1 MIQARNKILVS
12 VVALM
17 LAGGLAACGGSSK
30 SSNTTT
36 STTTSKTSSASAAK
50 PAATSHIHATLH
62 AENHAPIAGKLWA
75 YSVHVTDASGHPLS
89 GTVRIQFTLGGLV
102 VGTDNPPV
110 HPVKSGSWHE
120 ALTFPKA
127 AIGHPLTFQAIV
139 QTSAG
144 SATLNWPVTV
154 KP

>member
-1 MIQARNKILVS
+1 MIHARNKIFVS

-17 LAGGLAACGGSSK
+17 IGGGLAACGGSSK
-30 SSNTTT
+30 SSSTTT
-36 STTTSKTSSASAAK
+36 STTTSKASSASAVK

-62 AENHAPIAGKLWA
+62 GENHAPIAGKLWA
-75 YSVHVTDASGHPLS
+75 YSVHVTEASGHPLS

-110 HPVKSGSWHE
+110 HPVKNGSWHDT
-120 ALTFPKA
+120 LTFPKA
-127 AIGHPLTFQAIV
+127 AVGHPLTFQAIV
-139 QTSAG
+139 HTTAG